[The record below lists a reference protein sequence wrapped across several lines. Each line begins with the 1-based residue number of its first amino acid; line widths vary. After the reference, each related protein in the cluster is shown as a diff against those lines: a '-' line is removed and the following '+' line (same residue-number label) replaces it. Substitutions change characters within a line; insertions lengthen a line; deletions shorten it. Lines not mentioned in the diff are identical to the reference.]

1 MRIARVS
8 PVLTNRDSF
17 AVPECHPNRPMQLRM
32 RAVRMTEASEESR
45 SVKALINKLG
55 LEGF

>member
-1 MRIARVS
+1 MSTVGDTLVS
-8 PVLTNRDSF
+8 TNRDF
-17 AVPECHPNRPMQLRM
+17 LAVSECHTQRPMRSRM
-32 RAVRMTEASEESR
+32 QTARMTEASEESR